1 MVVDADRCWKS
12 AGIGSLAE
20 VLVVVYQRMSKM
32 ARATSSCCD
41 AGSVTMVMEMMAD
54 AGDRFRRKLWD

>member
-1 MVVDADRCWKS
+1 MVADADRCWTL

-20 VLVVVYQRMSKM
+20 VLVVEYQWMTTM
-32 ARATSSCCD
+32 ARGTSSYCD

-54 AGDRFRRKLWD
+54 AGDRNRRKLWD